1 MKRGDL
7 VLHEFKNTFGILLE
21 IRIDQKL
28 MKHTFSVPWRYC
40 VLWNN
45 GHISEH
51 DIGTLKRVRI
61 HEQVS

>member
-7 VLHEFKNTFGILLE
+7 VLHEFKNTFGILLD
-21 IRIDQKL
+21 ISIDQKL
-28 MKHTFSVPWRYC
+28 MKNTFSIPRRYE

-51 DIGTLKRVRI
+51 DIGILKRVRI
-61 HEQVS
+61 HDQ

>member
-28 MKHTFSVPWRYC
+28 MKHTFSVP
-40 VLWNN
+40 
-45 GHISEH
+45 
-51 DIGTLKRVRI
+51 
-61 HEQVS
+61 